1 MRTLQL
7 RQRLGEKDRATNRM
21 FKKKGELLMT
31 KELLAKVKEI
41 EEKLGSGWMKELEG
55 LKTVEE
61 MKKKATAL
69 DINLT
74 DEQAVEALSLL
85 SDESKVMSEE
95 ELAAL
100 AGGTKV
106 III

>member
-1 MRTLQL
+1 
-7 RQRLGEKDRATNRM
+7 
-21 FKKKGELLMT
+21 MT